1 MKEKIEFNQRQGD
14 GFSLQFLHWW
24 FALSAP
30 SQPLSDASLVLRE
43 KSRRGR
49 LASTIL
55 LIVLLIVSSFLV
67 LAIFSPNKLA
77 LLSMSITFAFV
88 CFAVFL
94 NRMGWTTVAGLMMIA
109 VLDLGIANIFLSNAH
124 GLSITALPIYDMFIL
139 SELMAVAFLPP
150 VSVLLVALI
159 NSIFIFMDVSF
170 QRPAPDLAPLLA
182 TSRYEFIL
190 GPISLQIVIA
200 VVLFLWAQSAL
211 RAIARAD
218 RAEEI
223 AVLQEREREFHQH
236 ELEQKRQLDEGIQLI
251 LQTHVQL
258 ANGDFAA
265 RAPMSKENIL
275 WQIAYSLNNL
285 AARLQRLC
293 SVDYEQQRIKTL
305 VEQLT
310 QRIQF
315 SKQMQQPLFIPRT
328 GTYLDPLLI
337 ELNNNP
343 ANSSDHKR

>member
-14 GFSLQFLHWW
+14 GLSLKFLHWW

-30 SQPLSDASLVLRE
+30 SQPLSGTSLVLRE
-43 KSRRGR
+43 KARRGR

-55 LIVLLIVSSFLV
+55 LIVLLIVSAFLV

-88 CFAVFL
+88 CLAVFL

-150 VSVLLVALI
+150 ASVLLVALV
-159 NSIFIFMDVSF
+159 NSLFIFMDVSF

-182 TSRYEFIL
+182 TARYEIML

-223 AVLQEREREFHQH
+223 AVLRERES
-236 ELEQKRQLDEGIQLI
+236 EQKRQLDEGIQQI
-251 LQTHVQL
+251 LQTHVQI
-258 ANGDFAA
+258 ANGDFST
-265 RAPMSKENIL
+265 RAPMSKENVL

-285 AARLQRLC
+285 AARLQRLS
-293 SVDYEQQRIKTL
+293 SVEHEQQRIKTL

-310 QRIQF
+310 QRIQLA
-315 SKQMQQPLFIPRT
+315 KQMQQPLSIPRT

-337 ELNNNP
+337 EISNNLS
-343 ANSSDHKR
+343 NSSDHKR

>member
-1 MKEKIEFNQRQGD
+1 MKEKIEINQQQED
-14 GFSLQFLHWW
+14 GSSLQFLQWW

-30 SQPLSDASLVLRE
+30 SRPFSNASLASRE
-43 KSRRGR
+43 KARRGR

-55 LIVLLIVSSFLV
+55 LIVLLIVTSFLT
-67 LAIFSPNKLA
+67 LAIFSSNKIG

-88 CFAVFL
+88 CLAVFL
-94 NRMGWTTVAGLMMIA
+94 NRLGWTTVAGLMMIA
-109 VLDLGIANIFLSNAH
+109 VLDVGIANIFLSNAQ

-139 SELMAVAFLPP
+139 SELMAVAFLTP
-150 VSVLLVALI
+150 VSVLFVALI
-159 NSIFIFMDVSF
+159 NCIFIFMDVSF
-170 QRPAPDLAPLLA
+170 QRPAPDLAPLLSTA
-182 TSRYEFIL
+182 RYEIML
-190 GPISLQIVIA
+190 GPISLQIIIA
-200 VVLFLWAQSAL
+200 VVLFLWARSAL

-223 AVLQEREREFHQH
+223 TILQERERAFQQY
-236 ELEQKRQLDEGIQLI
+236 ELEQKRQLDEGIQQI

-258 ANGDFAA
+258 SNGNFAA
-265 RAPMSKENIL
+265 RAPMSKEHIL

-285 AARLQRLC
+285 AARLQRLS

-315 SKQMQQPLFIPRT
+315 AKQRQQPVSIPRT
-328 GTYLDPLLI
+328 GTYLDPLLV
-337 ELNNNP
+337 ELSDNP
-343 ANSSDHKR
+343 ANSSDHKY